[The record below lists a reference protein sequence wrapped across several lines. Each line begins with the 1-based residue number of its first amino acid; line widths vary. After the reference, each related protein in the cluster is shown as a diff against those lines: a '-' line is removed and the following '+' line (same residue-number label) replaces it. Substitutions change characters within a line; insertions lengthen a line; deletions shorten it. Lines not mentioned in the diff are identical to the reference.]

1 MLGGLSIKN
10 NFFLIGYGQPL
21 LREKLWRKDFLNLFN
36 FEYYI
41 LGLMADYY
49 LFTYFLKLFFD
60 DSFPSRYFYENQKR
74 KLAKF
79 LCDDTYG
86 PMIYIRHIYFMD
98 LAMYG
103 CKIRYINMV
112 RIEFTS
118 MQRSQLVLVDSR
130 PYWKICFK
138 ISLQS
143 RENKSQENIKN
154 KRTVISSISLQ

>member
-1 MLGGLSIKN
+1 
-10 NFFLIGYGQPL
+10 
-21 LREKLWRKDFLNLFN
+21 
-36 FEYYI
+36 
-41 LGLMADYY
+41 MADYY

-112 RIEFTS
+112 RIEFYINAE
-118 MQRSQLVLVDSR
+118 V
-130 PYWKICFK
+130 
-138 ISLQS
+138 
-143 RENKSQENIKN
+143 
-154 KRTVISSISLQ
+154 SISFGRFATLLKDLFQDITSIERKQIPRKHQK

>member
-1 MLGGLSIKN
+1 MYSTWKYHHSTILWTYFILSAMLGGLSIKN

-79 LCDDTYG
+79 LCDDKYG

-112 RIEFTS
+112 RIEFFH
-118 MQRSQLVLVDSR
+118 QCRGL
-130 PYWKICFK
+130 
-138 ISLQS
+138 
-143 RENKSQENIKN
+143 N
-154 KRTVISSISLQ
+154 